1 MKRVK
6 IAELRNHLS
15 RYLDQVRAGT
25 RLLVLDRDR
34 PIAEIRPV
42 AAPRGRGGSGGSV
55 EEARLADLERKG
67 ILRRGQGPVPPDL
80 IEEIKKWTP
89 LAPGA
94 RLVDALLEER
104 EDSW

>member
-15 RYLDQVRAGT
+15 RYLDQVRGGT
-25 RLLVLDRDR
+25 RLLVLHRDR

-42 AAPRGRGGSGGSV
+42 SAPRGRAGRGQ
-55 EEARLADLERKG
+55 EARLADLERKG
-67 ILRRGQGPVPPDL
+67 ILRRGQGPVPADL

-104 EDSW
+104 EES